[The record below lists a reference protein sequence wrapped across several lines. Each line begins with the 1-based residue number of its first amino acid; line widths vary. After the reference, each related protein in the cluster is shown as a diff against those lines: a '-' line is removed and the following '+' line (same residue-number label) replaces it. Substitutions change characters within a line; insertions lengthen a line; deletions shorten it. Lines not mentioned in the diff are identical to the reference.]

1 MTAPANTANTANPVQ
16 PNEAPTNAA
25 VGPHP
30 GDEPLGNPASRW
42 FAVLISLLLLALAG
56 VAARDLWYHFY
67 GDEAPSDSWLGR
79 TWDFLGSFEADVT
92 AVVVG
97 ILLVLL
103 GLFLLFFTFKPRPH
117 GHVRV
122 NSPASIWTRPVDIA
136 RKTTFTTRG
145 DLGGEQVSTKA
156 NRKSVKVQVVDD
168 GSGPAMQER
177 ITRAL
182 NDEFRVLKA
191 QPAVSVKL
199 LPSPATQQVAAQ
211 RANVPQQPAG
221 STTDSTTP
229 EVTR

>member
-1 MTAPANTANTANPVQ
+1 MTAPANTANTAQ
-16 PNEAPTNAA
+16 TKEAPTNAA
-25 VGPHP
+25 AGPHP

-92 AVVVG
+92 SVVVG

-168 GSGPAMQER
+168 GSGPAMQDR

-199 LPSPATQQVAAQ
+199 LPSPATQQVAVQ

-221 STTDSTTP
+221 SAPDTTTP
-229 EVTR
+229 EVAR

>member
-1 MTAPANTANTANPVQ
+1 MTAPANTANTAQ
-16 PNEAPTNAA
+16 TNEAPTNAA

-79 TWDFLGSFEADVT
+79 TWDFLGSFAADVT

-97 ILLVLL
+97 ILLVLV
-103 GLFLLFFTFKPRPH
+103 GLILLFFTFKPRPH

-199 LPSPATQQVAAQ
+199 LPSPATQQVAVQ

-221 STTDSTTP
+221 SAPDTTTP
-229 EVTR
+229 GVAR

>member
-1 MTAPANTANTANPVQ
+1 MTAPANTANTAQ
-16 PNEAPTNAA
+16 TNEAPTNAA

-92 AVVVG
+92 SVVVG

-168 GSGPAMQER
+168 GSGPAMQDR

-199 LPSPATQQVAAQ
+199 LPSPATQQVAVQ

-221 STTDSTTP
+221 SAPDTTTP
-229 EVTR
+229 EVAR

>member
-1 MTAPANTANTANPVQ
+1 MPEQ
-16 PNEAPTNAA
+16 GRA

-42 FAVLISLLLLALAG
+42 LAVLISLLLLVLAG

-97 ILLVLL
+97 ILLVLV
-103 GLFLLFFTFKPRPH
+103 GLFLVFFTFKPRPH

-182 NDEFRVLKA
+182 NDEFRVLNA

-229 EVTR
+229 EVAR

>member
-1 MTAPANTANTANPVQ
+1 MTAPANTAPPAQ
-16 PNEAPTNAA
+16 A

-97 ILLVLL
+97 IILVLL
-103 GLFLLFFTFKPRPH
+103 GLILLFFTFKPRPH
-117 GHVRV
+117 GYVRV

-136 RKTTFTTRG
+136 RKATLTTRG

-168 GSGPAMQER
+168 GSGAAMQER
-177 ITRAL
+177 ITQSLNGEFHAL
-182 NDEFRVLKA
+182 
-191 QPAVSVKL
+191 QTPPAVSVKL
-199 LPSPATQQVAAQ
+199 LPSPATQQSTAQ
-211 RANVPQQPAG
+211 RSGAPQTTTESAPA
-221 STTDSTTP
+221 TTTTP

>member
-1 MTAPANTANTANPVQ
+1 MTAPANTANTAQ
-16 PNEAPTNAA
+16 TNEAPTNAA

-103 GLFLLFFTFKPRPH
+103 GLFLVFFTFKPRPH

-211 RANVPQQPAG
+211 RASAPQQPTG

-229 EVTR
+229 EVAR

>member
-1 MTAPANTANTANPVQ
+1 MTAPANTAPT
-16 PNEAPTNAA
+16 NEAPANAA

-42 FAVLISLLLLALAG
+42 FAVLISLLLLSLAG
-56 VAARDLWYHFY
+56 VATRDLWYHFY

-79 TWDFLGSFEADVT
+79 TWDFLGSFAADVT

-103 GLFLLFFTFKPRPH
+103 GLILLFFTFKPRPH

-156 NRKSVKVQVVDD
+156 NRKSVKVQVVED
-168 GSGPAMQER
+168 GSGSAMQER

-182 NDEFRVLKA
+182 NDEFRVLKTP
-191 QPAVSVKL
+191 PAVSVKL
-199 LPSPATQQVAAQ
+199 LPSPAAQQVVAQ
-211 RANVPQQPAG
+211 RANAPQQAAG
-221 STTDSTTP
+221 SASAETTP
-229 EVTR
+229 EVSR

>member
-1 MTAPANTANTANPVQ
+1 MTAPANTANTAQ
-16 PNEAPTNAA
+16 TKEAPTNAA
-25 VGPHP
+25 AGPHP

-67 GDEAPSDSWLGR
+67 GDEAPSDSWLGH

-92 AVVVG
+92 SVVVG

-168 GSGPAMQER
+168 GSGPAMQDR

-199 LPSPATQQVAAQ
+199 LPSPATQQVAVQ

-221 STTDSTTP
+221 SAPDTTTP
-229 EVTR
+229 EVAR

>member
-1 MTAPANTANTANPVQ
+1 MTAPANKAPS
-16 PNEAPTNAA
+16 NEAPANAA

-42 FAVLISLLLLALAG
+42 FAVLISLLLLSLAG

-79 TWDFLGSFEADVT
+79 TWDFLGSFAADVT

-97 ILLVLL
+97 ILLVLV
-103 GLFLLFFTFKPRPH
+103 GLILLFFSFKPRPH

-145 DLGGEQVSTKA
+145 DLGGEQVSTQA

-211 RANVPQQPAG
+211 RASAPQQPTG

-229 EVTR
+229 EVAR

>member
-1 MTAPANTANTANPVQ
+1 MTAPANTAPPAQ
-16 PNEAPTNAA
+16 A

-97 ILLVLL
+97 ILLVLV
-103 GLFLLFFTFKPRPH
+103 GLFLVFFTFKPRPH

-168 GSGPAMQER
+168 GSGPAMQDR

-199 LPSPATQQVAAQ
+199 LPSPATQQVAVQ

-221 STTDSTTP
+221 SAPDTTTP
-229 EVTR
+229 EVAR

>member
-1 MTAPANTANTANPVQ
+1 MTAPANTAPAN
-16 PNEAPTNAA
+16 EGSTNSA

-42 FAVLISLLLLALAG
+42 LAVLISLLLLTLAG

-67 GDEAPSDSWLGR
+67 GDEAPSESWLGR

-103 GLFLLFFTFKPRPH
+103 GLILLFFTFKPRPH

-136 RKTTFTTRG
+136 RKTTFTVRG

-168 GSGPAMQER
+168 GSGPAAQDR

-191 QPAVSVKL
+191 PPAVSVKL

-211 RANVPQQPAG
+211 RANAPQQPESAPV
-221 STTDSTTP
+221 STTP

>member
-1 MTAPANTANTANPVQ
+1 MTAPANTANTAQ
-16 PNEAPTNAA
+16 TNEAPTNAA

-221 STTDSTTP
+221 SAPDTTTP
-229 EVTR
+229 EVAR

>member
-1 MTAPANTANTANPVQ
+1 MTAPANTASTESTAPEQ
-16 PNEAPTNAA
+16 GHA

-182 NDEFRVLKA
+182 NDEFRVLKTP
-191 QPAVSVKL
+191 PAVSVKL
-199 LPSPATQQVAAQ
+199 LPSPAAQQVVAQ
-211 RANVPQQPAG
+211 RANAPQQAAG
-221 STTDSTTP
+221 SASAETTP
-229 EVTR
+229 EVSR

>member
-1 MTAPANTANTANPVQ
+1 MTAPANTANTA
-16 PNEAPTNAA
+16 PNNAA

-97 ILLVLL
+97 ILLVLV

-122 NSPASIWTRPVDIA
+122 NSPASIWTRPVDVA
-136 RKTTFTTRG
+136 RKTTFTARG

>member
-1 MTAPANTANTANPVQ
+1 MTAPANTANTAQ
-16 PNEAPTNAA
+16 TNEAPTNAA

-182 NDEFRVLKA
+182 NDELRVLKA

-221 STTDSTTP
+221 SAPDTTTP
-229 EVTR
+229 EVAR

>member
-1 MTAPANTANTANPVQ
+1 MTAPANTANTAQ
-16 PNEAPTNAA
+16 TNEAPTNAA

-122 NSPASIWTRPVDIA
+122 NSPASIWTRPVDVA

-191 QPAVSVKL
+191 QPTVSVKL

>member
-1 MTAPANTANTANPVQ
+1 MTAPANTA
-16 PNEAPTNAA
+16 PNNAAPNNAA

-97 ILLVLL
+97 ILLVLV
-103 GLFLLFFTFKPRPH
+103 GLFLVFFTFKPRPH

-168 GSGPAMQER
+168 GSGTAMQER

-199 LPSPATQQVAAQ
+199 LPNPGSQQVAAQ
-211 RANVPQQPAG
+211 RANVPQQPSG
-221 STTDSTTP
+221 STIDSTTP